1 MREDRPLDLNAA
13 VPAMLCCACGVVGE
27 RETLCGR
34 LLARPK
40 NNIMRE
46 DARAVSSAALASGS
60 MLHRSHTTLRGN
72 DHTVVVKPA
81 GLKGTRG
88 RTSFALGYGPHS
100 ATVSSLEPTRQ

>member
-72 DHTVVVKPA
+72 DHTVVKPA